1 MKTLR
6 LILIISIIGYCFTQT
21 EEVDCGSIFE
31 GLVKEKCEA
40 MGSCSYNSFSGS
52 CLETHA
58 CTDGN
63 EKSASICRGIVPP
76 NFNSSKCV
84 QVGTNCQQT
93 PKECS
98 DWNLIGN
105 GNSITGDNC
114 TLLNAPTNQRCLLV
128 SETSGTPATIIQ
140 VCKAHHKLCTT
151 INTNTNS
158 ECTNNIPENPAQ
170 KCSWTEGDSTPCK
183 AETRYCDD
191 ANQYYKSKII
201 CPTLT
206 ISDSTADKDK
216 KKCIYNGGICKSE
229 YILCSTRSVSNPSE
243 CENYTPLKD
252 NDYDYTQICTHDETI
267 TPGPKC
273 KARKRKCDEY
283 DYISNSIPTDLLNED
298 LCGQLEASKG
308 YKRCAYNEEDNEC
321 YEEYRNCEDYITNK
335 VETDRSGCESIVLT
349 DKTKKCVYITEE
361 DKCVTRDIYSNCED
375 YTGKDKKICE
385 SIVLAPYNRPFC
397 ILDKDTKCIERP
409 LFCSEAFSEDDCLK
423 RAKASENNK
432 KCAYDTVN
440 NKCYEEYLRCE
451 DYLETNST
459 ECLGIK
465 LYDGKTCKYETSTN
479 SNLNTYRCR
488 SNYKKCSEANTKEEC
503 KLISKTGVTDTERKI
518 CDYDEDDGEC
528 IETFKYC
535 SDYRKIC
542 TGTDNSCKDFCEKKI
557 KPYDES
563 GENIDISS
571 KCNYEAG
578 VGCQRVPVECKDA
591 GSNPILCETFSQYIK
606 DKDKKYCVFYGGTC
620 TIHYKKCEDYEYSTD
635 TPTCEG
641 NIIEGYKIGACRVNS
656 SNYCV
661 EKKDCSLFTRPSSFT
676 AESPT
681 TSSKF
686 YTELCESINPNCTY
700 SINAKCIFEEKKC
713 SDTKFYSDNENNKEI
728 CENMKASEPYKKCV
742 LKEDK
747 SGCKEIYRE
756 LDFSTAYISYTPPDN
771 TTQGNSSG
779 FIRNGIHLIIAL
791 LVLLI

>member
-6 LILIISIIGYCFTQT
+6 LVLIISIIGYCFTQT
-21 EEVDCGSIFE
+21 EEVNCGSIFE
-31 GLVKEKCEA
+31 GLVKEKCEE
-40 MGSCSYNSFSGS
+40 MGSCSYNSISKE

-63 EKSASICRGIVPP
+63 EKDAEVCRRIVPP

-84 QVGTNCQQT
+84 PDGTNCKQT

-98 DWNLIGN
+98 DWNSIGN
-105 GNSITGDNC
+105 GLRITGDNC

-128 SETSGTPATIIQ
+128 YENDERTGRTRQ

-151 INTNTNS
+151 IESNDNN

-170 KCSWTEGDSTPCK
+170 KCDWMGTPASCQPVP
-183 AETRYCDD
+183 RNCVD
-191 ANQYYKSKII
+191 ADLYYKNKTI
-201 CPTLT
+201 CPTLA
-206 ISDSTADKDK
+206 ISEADKDT
-216 KKCIYNGGICKSE
+216 KKCIYKEGNC
-229 YILCSTRSVSNPSE
+229 ILEIYSCLDTIPLFISD
-243 CENYTPLKD
+243 CEHYTPLKD
-252 NDYDYTQICTHDETI
+252 NDYDYVKICTYDETKEHEL
-267 TPGPKC
+267 KC
-273 KARKRKCDEY
+273 KERQRKCDEY
-283 DYISNSIPTDLLNED
+283 YRYNYANNIPTEFLNED
-298 LCGQLEASKG
+298 LCGQLEASKD
-308 YKRCAYNEEDNEC
+308 YLRCAFKKEGNTNKC

-335 VETDRSGCESIVLT
+335 VETDRDGCESIVLT

-432 KCAYDTVN
+432 KCAYHN

-451 DYLETNST
+451 DYLENNST

-465 LYDGKTCKYETSTN
+465 LYDGKTCKYETSTS

-488 SNYKKCSEANTKEEC
+488 SDYKKCSEANTKEEC
-503 KLISKTGVTDTERKI
+503 KLIAKTGVIDTERKV
-518 CDYDEDDGEC
+518 CDFNGGC

-535 SDYRKIC
+535 SDYREIC
-542 TGTDNSCKDFCEKKI
+542 TGTPNTCKDFCENKI

-563 GENIDISS
+563 GENIDIGS
-571 KCNYEAG
+571 KCNYEDG

-641 NIIEGYKIGACRVNS
+641 NIIEGYKIGACVS
-656 SNYCV
+656 ESTGCV

-681 TSSKF
+681 TSSLF